1 MKKLLF
7 SLLFAVAVGLVV
19 GGPAT
24 GKIKNNAPIRIGA
37 VLPLTGELAVFG
49 EMQKNGYELALKII
63 NDAGGVK
70 GRRLEI
76 LIEDDKGRPEVARA
90 AVEKLIS
97 SDKIV
102 VLTGGYSS
110 TITRSMALV
119 AQHNHIPYV
128 VHTGAADSITES
140 QWDCV
145 FRINQPTS
153 EYFKGLMS
161 FMKQVAKPKTA
172 VVVYDNSLF
181 GRSQSKSFVENCER
195 NGCKVLL
202 REGFES
208 GSEDFKPLL
217 TRVKGINPD
226 LFYAIAYV
234 KDAALL
240 ARQSKELNFR
250 PKLFV
255 GGGGGF
261 SSPTF
266 PENAGDS
273 ADYVYCVTQWSEH
286 LPFPGAWRFHD
297 DYSKAFKTP
306 PRPQSAQ
313 AYVALFTI
321 RDALSRA
328 REVTPTGIQESLTY
342 TDMQSLYGP
351 IKFISYG
358 KKTKQNSLP
367 TYLAQWQDG
376 KLELVWPLEYAA
388 KPFVYPIP
396 PWKQR
401 ASWSLSRRLLRN
413 AMLSR

>member
-1 MKKLLF
+1 LKKLLF
-7 SLLFAVAVGLVV
+7 SLLFAVAIGLVV
-19 GGPAT
+19 GGVAA
-24 GKIKNNAPIRIGA
+24 GKAQKNDPIRIGA

-49 EMQKNGYELALKII
+49 EMQRNGYELALQSI
-63 NDAGGVK
+63 NEAGGIK
-70 GRRLEI
+70 GRKLEI
-76 LIEDDKGRPEVARA
+76 IIEDDKGKPDVARA
-90 AVEKLIS
+90 AVEKLIT

-102 VLTGGYSS
+102 VLTGGYTS
-110 TITRSMALV
+110 TITKSMAIM

-153 EYFKGLMS
+153 EYFKGLLS
-161 FMKQVAKPKTA
+161 FMKHVAKPKTA
-172 VVVYDNSLF
+172 VVVYDKSLF
-181 GRSQSKSFVENCER
+181 GRSQSQSFVENCGK

-208 GSEDFKPLL
+208 GSDDFKPLL
-217 TRVKGINPD
+217 AKVKGINPD

-240 ARQSKELNFR
+240 ARQSKELNFK

-261 SSPTF
+261 SAPTF
-266 PENAGDS
+266 PESAGDS
-273 ADYVYCVTQWSEH
+273 GDYVYCVTQWSEH
-286 LPFPGAWRFHD
+286 LPFPGARRFYD
-297 DYSKAFKTP
+297 DYSRAFNTP
-306 PRPQSAQ
+306 PRPQAAQ

-321 RDALSRA
+321 RDAMSRA
-328 REVTPTGIQESLTY
+328 REVTSAGVQEALTY
-342 TDMQSLYGP
+342 TDMQSMYGP

-358 KKTKQNSLP
+358 KKKQQNSLP

-376 KLELVWPLEYAA
+376 KLELVWPREYAA

-396 PWKQR
+396 AWKK
-401 ASWSLSRRLLRN
+401 
-413 AMLSR
+413 